1 MMLSWKS
8 IVVMD
13 GSRPSTST
21 ESRPGGRRVSILN
34 VTTIL
39 VSVFAA
45 WAVPVAAHHTK
56 PHQEAVQAARVA
68 LFEKKDPQQVK
79 RLLEGMWAEQ
89 PTDSET
95 PYLLGVAYFLL
106 YEPDKALALFEA
118 CLAHEARTG
127 DTPPRL
133 ECLYWSG
140 RASALKAALVW
151 YYRESIV
158 DGLIKSRRA
167 IGVALDRYEQV
178 LSKSPDH
185 VGAMLSQAEYYMA
198 APYLPPMAYGDVTK
212 ARALVARAFAL
223 EADNPRAQY
232 LQARLDLYYNGRR
245 DQARIGYARVRHLL
259 ERGIGGAEVVLLR
272 RWVDFAQA
280 EVAFLDYDYA
290 AAIAYSD
297 AYIRQVPDGAEGY
310 ALKGASLKFLGQ
322 EAAGEAQI
330 KKARELNPHVRRY
343 REP

>member
-1 MMLSWKS
+1 MMSSWKS
-8 IVVMD
+8 IAVMD

-21 ESRPGGRRVSILN
+21 ESRAGERRFAILN
-34 VTTIL
+34 VTVVL
-39 VSVFAA
+39 AAMLAA
-45 WAVPVAAHHTK
+45 WAVPVAAHHTQ

-79 RLLEGMWAEQ
+79 RLLEGMWVAQ
-89 PTDSET
+89 PADSET

-106 YEPDKALALFEA
+106 YDPDKALPLLEG
-118 CLAHEARTG
+118 CLTNESRNGNSPQHV
-127 DTPPRL
+127 D
-133 ECLYWSG
+133 CLYWSG
-140 RASALKAALVW
+140 RASAMKAAFSW
-151 YYRESIV
+151 YYRESVV

-167 IGVALDRYEQV
+167 IGAALDRYEQV
-178 LSKSPDH
+178 LAKMPDH

-212 ARALVARAFAL
+212 ARTLVARALAL
-223 EADNPRAQY
+223 EANNPRAHY

-245 DQARIGYARVRHLL
+245 DQARTGYARVRQLL
-259 ERGIGGAEVVLLR
+259 ERGVGGAEVVLLR

-280 EVAFLDYDYA
+280 EVAFLDQDYP

-322 EAAGEAQI
+322 DVAGEAQL